1 MSKKPAAKQF
11 QCFACFEDF
20 KNSSTFCMHPSLNVV
35 LCTSCFTKHGGKLW
49 HQSSYFQK
57 PSSDDHQQF
66 CEICADGGSMLWCDR
81 GSCSKCYCIE
91 CLKHWFPDYH
101 LNALLEDKETPF
113 ECFACI
119 DTSCEKLLDLKLS
132 FPKNQKY
139 KEFRSKTLVFQKYQR
154 KSVFGILNDRIKK
167 RKREDEQF
175 ELELEKKFK
184 LVENKNPEK
193 ITKLKEQK
201 KAQESKIQ
209 TTKINQNASKTRS
222 AMKITNHKVQNV
234 QNLGFKTRDPI
245 KPRRSPRKSSDLIE
259 IQISSDPKEK
269 QIRLQKMLKID
280 TNQNFIE
287 PKTVPT
293 SPNEQDNP
301 NPMKT
306 VNSSVTLRTK
316 PTSEPKLEH
325 ESKMLRVPSFTYKDG
340 RRMESYEYKTTRY
353 LASTKSSKTVGAS
366 ELFVR
371 KQENPRTTKSPKS
384 SSSKPAK
391 LSTPGTNEKP
401 SRAKKPANETVKQSR
416 SQIKKTKTVAKRAEQ
431 IRTLS
436 DLEQPNKKILPVV
449 KYFAISKLQN
459 LKESKR
465 YQHPDLMKINNLRFD
480 GTMAVKKNAP
490 GFKKNQTICKYP
502 AKLIDI
508 RDLGTKEAI
517 NNFESLFWVYMID
530 GSEPNTCKKDKTG
543 SFYYISVLVK
553 DAAAQM
559 VAGGCRDCSNV
570 EFIENGKDIDMKAIC
585 QIRGGQKLFNCY
597 GKDYWSYKT
606 DVRDPQCPVCKKC
619 LINNE

>member
-11 QCFACFEDF
+11 QCFACFENF

-35 LCTSCFTKHGGKLW
+35 LCTSCFTKHGGTLW

-57 PSSDDHQQF
+57 RSSDNHQQF
-66 CEICADGGSMLWCDR
+66 CEICADGGSMIRCDR
-81 GSCSKCYCIE
+81 KSCSKCYCIE
-91 CLKHWFPDYH
+91 CLKHWFPGYH
-101 LNALLEDKETPF
+101 FNDLLENEETPF
-113 ECFACI
+113 ECFACVA
-119 DTSCEKLLDLKLS
+119 TSCEKLLDLKLS

-139 KEFRSKTLVFQKYQR
+139 EEFRSKTLVFQKYQR

-167 RKREDEQF
+167 RKREDEKF
-175 ELELEKKFK
+175 NLELEKKIK

-193 ITKLKEQK
+193 VTKLKKQK
-201 KAQESKIQ
+201 EALESKIQ
-209 TTKINQNASKTRS
+209 NTRINQNASKTRS
-222 AMKITNHKVQNV
+222 AIKITNHKVQNV
-234 QNLGFKTRDPI
+234 QKLGSKTPDPI
-245 KPRRSPRKSSDLIE
+245 EPRRSPRKSSDLIE

-287 PKTVPT
+287 LETVPT

-301 NPMKT
+301 DPMKT

-325 ESKMLRVPSFTYKDG
+325 ESKTIRVPSFTCKDG
-340 RRMESYEYKTTRY
+340 RRIKSYEYKTTRH
-353 LASTKSSKTVGAS
+353 LASTKSSETVGAS
-366 ELFVR
+366 KSFLR
-371 KQENPRTTKSPKS
+371 KQENPILNMYQKSAKTTISPKS

-391 LSTPGTNEKP
+391 LSTPGTNEK
-401 SRAKKPANETVKQSR
+401 SFRAKKPANETAKQSR

-449 KYFAISKLQN
+449 KFFAISKLQN
-459 LKESKR
+459 LKESKK

-517 NNFESLFWVYMID
+517 KNFESLFWVY
-530 GSEPNTCKKDKTG
+530 
-543 SFYYISVLVK
+543 
-553 DAAAQM
+553 
-559 VAGGCRDCSNV
+559 
-570 EFIENGKDIDMKAIC
+570 
-585 QIRGGQKLFNCY
+585 IRMTKLFQEFSVIFS
-597 GKDYWSYKT
+597 KQ
-606 DVRDPQCPVCKKC
+606 RA
-619 LINNE
+619 